1 MKRSRRRTSRH
12 GFTLLEVLLVLA
24 ILVIL
29 GSTVGVFFARTQ
41 TTANKKAAMV
51 QINLL
56 EQLMDQY
63 RIDVGTYPADQ
74 QGLQALMAAPPE
86 LADPTRWA
94 GPYSRKQIPADPWQN
109 EYHYMSTGAD
119 TFRIW
124 SFGPDGQDNT
134 GDEVS
139 NIPM

>member
-1 MKRSRRRTSRH
+1 MKRSRRRARRH

-41 TTANKKAAMV
+41 TTANRRAATV

-63 RIDVGTYPADQ
+63 RIDVGIYPASQ
-74 QGLQALMAAPPE
+74 QGMEALMTAPPE

-94 GPYSRKQIPADPWQN
+94 GPYTRKQIPPDPWQN
-109 EYHYMSTGAD
+109 MYQYELTSAD